1 MTMYLAPRNNTFYY
15 IHIKLYKQEKHSLE
29 VTTVLKL
36 SIFLALI
43 YPLFFNFIYMHLT
56 VTSIVTHEPHLLY

>member
-1 MTMYLAPRNNTFYY
+1 MTTYLAPRNNTFYY
-15 IHIKLYKQEKHSLE
+15 IYIKLYKQEKHSLE

-43 YPLFFNFIYMHLT
+43 HPLFFNFI
-56 VTSIVTHEPHLLY
+56 